1 MKYLDD
7 LIDRW
12 HAEGLHFLPAA
23 SEVEVRNVFRAIGAE
38 ATADVITLFTSIG
51 GMGEMDKEFWRLWTL
66 DEIKSE
72 NTEHSPNGVLFSD
85 YLVASWCFRLKA
97 NSDGTSAVL
106 VDYFDGSDPVVVANT
121 LSEFF
126 RLYSTDATRLV
137 DPASLD

>member
-23 SEVEVRNVFRAIGAE
+23 SEAEVRNVFRAIGAE

-72 NTEHSPNGVLFSD
+72 NTEHSSN
-85 YLVASWCFRLKA
+85 RR
-97 NSDGTSAVL
+97 AVL
-106 VDYFDGSDPVVVANT
+106 GLPGRIMVFQVEGQLGRHQRGPS
-121 LSEFF
+121 
-126 RLYSTDATRLV
+126 RLLRRF
-137 DPASLD
+137 